1 MASVTAMMSGVDKGT
16 PIKILSPLQTEGM
29 GLVVPGESSL
39 KDWNS
44 FLAYVKK
51 AKKPVKVGYHSP
63 TSAPKIVLEGSL
75 KFSGIRVTSDP
86 TNMSAQVLLVDL
98 KETTN
103 MVPALASKQVEAI
116 VGPSP
121 FPEVA
126 VSRGVG
132 KIIVNLRD
140 LPPKGY
146 WYDFPCCVTAA
157 SEQTIA
163 KHPDIVQKF
172 VELIAKTNVWCNK
185 HRIEAG
191 TLTAEWIGLPGVYRQ
206 DVTARLPP
214 EIHEKLDAQRRQV
227 SDHPEFDGQL
237 YGPSERENDSRSQT
251 GPFRYA
257 LYRQREIVVMEFRT
271 VLVRIGAYLL
281 VPVLFL
287 VLWGVIDRQLNNEV
301 ILPGVGQVAA
311 LFLQPTESLI
321 AMGSLATNVAISLVR
336 VLAGYL
342 LAVCLAIPLGILMG
356 YYGTAHRLLNGFLA
370 LFRPIPPLAWVPL
383 VLAWFGVASLAS
395 MFGVEEGTAY
405 LYLNNLKLSM
415 VFIIFIGAFYPVLTS
430 AIHGVMGVRST
441 LLDSARVL
449 GAGEWDIFRKILLP
463 AASPSI
469 VNGMRIGL
477 GVAWMC
483 LVSAEMLPGSISGVG
498 YLITHA
504 YTLARTDIVIAGMI
518 SIGIVGAVL
527 DLFFRLIEDR
537 KFVWTRLTR

>member
-1 MASVTAMMSGVDKGT
+1 
-16 PIKILSPLQTEGM
+16 
-29 GLVVPGESSL
+29 
-39 KDWNS
+39 
-44 FLAYVKK
+44 
-51 AKKPVKVGYHSP
+51 
-63 TSAPKIVLEGSL
+63 
-75 KFSGIRVTSDP
+75 
-86 TNMSAQVLLVDL
+86 
-98 KETTN
+98 
-103 MVPALASKQVEAI
+103 
-116 VGPSP
+116 
-121 FPEVA
+121 
-126 VSRGVG
+126 
-132 KIIVNLRD
+132 
-140 LPPKGY
+140 
-146 WYDFPCCVTAA
+146 
-157 SEQTIA
+157 
-163 KHPDIVQKF
+163 
-172 VELIAKTNVWCNK
+172 
-185 HRIEAG
+185 
-191 TLTAEWIGLPGVYRQ
+191 
-206 DVTARLPP
+206 
-214 EIHEKLDAQRRQV
+214 
-227 SDHPEFDGQL
+227 
-237 YGPSERENDSRSQT
+237 
-251 GPFRYA
+251 
-257 LYRQREIVVMEFRT
+257 MEFRT

-395 MFGVEEGTAY
+395 MFGVEEGKAY

-415 VFIIFIGAFYPVLTS
+415 IFIIFIGAFYPVLTS

>member
-1 MASVTAMMSGVDKGT
+1 
-16 PIKILSPLQTEGM
+16 
-29 GLVVPGESSL
+29 
-39 KDWNS
+39 
-44 FLAYVKK
+44 
-51 AKKPVKVGYHSP
+51 
-63 TSAPKIVLEGSL
+63 
-75 KFSGIRVTSDP
+75 
-86 TNMSAQVLLVDL
+86 
-98 KETTN
+98 
-103 MVPALASKQVEAI
+103 
-116 VGPSP
+116 
-121 FPEVA
+121 
-126 VSRGVG
+126 
-132 KIIVNLRD
+132 
-140 LPPKGY
+140 
-146 WYDFPCCVTAA
+146 
-157 SEQTIA
+157 
-163 KHPDIVQKF
+163 
-172 VELIAKTNVWCNK
+172 
-185 HRIEAG
+185 
-191 TLTAEWIGLPGVYRQ
+191 
-206 DVTARLPP
+206 
-214 EIHEKLDAQRRQV
+214 
-227 SDHPEFDGQL
+227 
-237 YGPSERENDSRSQT
+237 
-251 GPFRYA
+251 
-257 LYRQREIVVMEFRT
+257 MEFRT

-405 LYLNNLKLSM
+405 LYLNNLKVSM

>member
-1 MASVTAMMSGVDKGT
+1 
-16 PIKILSPLQTEGM
+16 
-29 GLVVPGESSL
+29 
-39 KDWNS
+39 
-44 FLAYVKK
+44 
-51 AKKPVKVGYHSP
+51 
-63 TSAPKIVLEGSL
+63 
-75 KFSGIRVTSDP
+75 
-86 TNMSAQVLLVDL
+86 
-98 KETTN
+98 
-103 MVPALASKQVEAI
+103 
-116 VGPSP
+116 
-121 FPEVA
+121 
-126 VSRGVG
+126 
-132 KIIVNLRD
+132 
-140 LPPKGY
+140 
-146 WYDFPCCVTAA
+146 
-157 SEQTIA
+157 
-163 KHPDIVQKF
+163 
-172 VELIAKTNVWCNK
+172 
-185 HRIEAG
+185 
-191 TLTAEWIGLPGVYRQ
+191 
-206 DVTARLPP
+206 
-214 EIHEKLDAQRRQV
+214 
-227 SDHPEFDGQL
+227 
-237 YGPSERENDSRSQT
+237 
-251 GPFRYA
+251 
-257 LYRQREIVVMEFRT
+257 MEFRT

-405 LYLNNLKLSM
+405 LYLNNLKVSM
-415 VFIIFIGAFYPVLTS
+415 VFIIFIGPFYPVLTS